1 MNNLTLDFLES
12 LDEDLLKDELKSQI
26 DILVQA
32 INDWPNNVES
42 LEEFEKDLVMLTKR
56 PLTKKR
62 IESAL
67 SNLTYQN
74 DAWKIESLTQLL
86 ELFTYYGAEL
96 TLNEIF
102 SHIFEEIPS
111 ACFKNSPLSSPNM

>member
-26 DILVQA
+26 DILVHA
-32 INDWPNNVES
+32 INDWPNNVGS
-42 LEEFEKDLVMLTKR
+42 LEELESDLVLLIKR
-56 PLTKKR
+56 PLTQER
-62 IESAL
+62 VESAL
-67 SNLTYQN
+67 SSLTYQN

-86 ELFTYYGAEL
+86 ELFTYYEEDL

-111 ACFKNSPLSSPNM
+111 ACFKN